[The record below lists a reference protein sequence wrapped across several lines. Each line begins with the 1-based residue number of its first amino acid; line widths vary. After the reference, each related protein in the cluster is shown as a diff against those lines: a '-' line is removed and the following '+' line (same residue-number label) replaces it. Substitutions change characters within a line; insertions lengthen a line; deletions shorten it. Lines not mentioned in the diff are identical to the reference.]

1 MTAIVRDITARKEAD
16 KAKTLLAA
24 IVRSSHDAIIGK
36 TLEGTITSWNQGAER
51 LYGYTAEEMV
61 GQSISRLVP
70 PGCEDEAPTLLARL
84 RRGERVEHYETI
96 RRRKDSRLVH
106 VSVTIS
112 PIRDARGKLI
122 AHLLS
127 VINDILALSKIE
139 AGKMTMECIT
149 CSPARLVGEVLALM
163 HDRARDKG
171 LAFEVVYEGLIPER
185 IETDPTRVRQILLNL
200 LGNAVKFTESGGVR
214 LTMRMAGERL
224 AFAVADTGIGMTAE
238 EQVCLFHP
246 FAQTDASTTRR
257 FGGTGL
263 GLTITKR
270 LVEMLGGTIHVESA
284 PRRGS
289 TFTVTID
296 PGPLNG
302 VPMLVAPTDMQPI
315 PAAAAAAPVGL
326 DCRVLL
332 AEDLQDNQRLLAFHL
347 RKAGAE
353 VVTAENGEV
362 AARECARRR
371 RRAARS
377 RLCSWTCRCRCS
389 TATRRRRRCGVGV
402 IGGRSLPS
410 RRTPWRATASDA
422 FGRGATTIS
431 RSR

>member
-36 TLEGTITSWNQGAER
+36 TLEGTITSWNQGAEQ

-70 PGCEDEAPTLLARL
+70 PGCEDEGPTLLARV

-96 RRRKDSRLVH
+96 RRRKDSRLVY

-171 LAFEVVYEGLIPER
+171 LAFEVVSEGLIPER
-185 IETDPTRVRQILLNL
+185 IESDPTRVRQILLNL
-200 LGNAVKFTESGGVR
+200 LSNAVKFTESGGVR

-246 FAQTDASTTRR
+246 FAQTDASTT
-257 FGGTGL
+257 
-263 GLTITKR
+263 
-270 LVEMLGGTIHVESA
+270 SA
-284 PRRGS
+284 SEERGW
-289 TFTVTID
+289 
-296 PGPLNG
+296 G
-302 VPMLVAPTDMQPI
+302 
-315 PAAAAAAPVGL
+315 
-326 DCRVLL
+326 
-332 AEDLQDNQRLLAFHL
+332 
-347 RKAGAE
+347 
-353 VVTAENGEV
+353 
-362 AARECARRR
+362 
-371 RRAARS
+371 
-377 RLCSWTCRCRCS
+377 
-389 TATRRRRRCGVGV
+389 
-402 IGGRSLPS
+402 
-410 RRTPWRATASDA
+410 
-422 FGRGATTIS
+422 
-431 RSR
+431 